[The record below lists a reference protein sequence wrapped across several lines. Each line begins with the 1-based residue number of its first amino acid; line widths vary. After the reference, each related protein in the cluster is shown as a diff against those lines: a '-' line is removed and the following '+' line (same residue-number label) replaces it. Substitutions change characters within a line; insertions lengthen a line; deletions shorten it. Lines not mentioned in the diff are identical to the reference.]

1 MFVNFKNRL
10 KSSTLFRAIRIL
22 PRRDRK
28 KIVAVAILQVSLGF
42 LDLAGVAVIGVIGAL
57 AISGVAATEPGNRV
71 GALLR
76 FLQLDSY
83 DLQTQ
88 ALILGISASVLLVT
102 KTIISIVFTRK
113 ILFFLSR
120 RAAIL
125 SANLVSRLLSQSL
138 LTMQSMSMQ
147 QMMYSVTGGVSVV
160 TVSILGTAVIMV
172 SDLSLLLVMG
182 IGLLIVDPAVAV
194 STFFVF
200 TIVAVVLYRL
210 MHIKAEKLGQKQA
223 EIAIS
228 SGEKIFEII
237 VAFREMSVRNR
248 RNYYARTIGAQR
260 HLLSDATAEL
270 AFMPNISK
278 YVIEVTMIVGALV
291 MCAIQFMT
299 SNAAHAVAVLSIFL
313 AASTRIAPA
322 VLRIQNGAIS
332 LRGSIGAAKPT
343 LELVER
349 LGTAEETYKTDDEL
363 HDSHD
368 GFDPSIEIKNLTFTY
383 PEKELPAIRNLSLS
397 IQPGMIV
404 AIVGPSGAGKTT
416 LVDLLLGVLPIQEG
430 SINISGLTPQESI
443 QRWPGAIAYVPQD
456 VAVGNGTIRE
466 SISMGYPVEVASDKR
481 VDEAIKIAQLRDF
494 VDALELGLDTPTGD
508 RGTNMSGGQR
518 QRIGI
523 ARAMFTKPS
532 LLVLD
537 EATSSLD
544 GATEAN
550 LSDAIQ
556 NMRGQVTILMI
567 AHRLSTVRN
576 SDLVVYLADGE
587 MKASGTFD
595 DVRAAVPDFDH
606 QAKLM
611 GL

>member
-1 MFVNFKNRL
+1 MFVISRKKL
-10 KSSTLFRAIRIL
+10 ASSTLFRAISIL

-28 KIVAVAILQVSLGF
+28 KIFAVAILQVCLGF

-57 AISGVAATEPGNRV
+57 AINGVAATGPGNRV
-71 GALLR
+71 GALLE
-76 FLQLDSY
+76 FLHLDSY
-83 DLQTQ
+83 SLQTQ
-88 ALILGISASVLLVT
+88 ALILGISAAILLVS
-102 KTIISIVFTRK
+102 KTIISIIFTRR

-138 LTMQSMSMQ
+138 LTMQSMSLQ

-160 TVSILGTAVIMV
+160 TVSILGTAVTMV

-182 IGLLIVDPAVAV
+182 FGLLVVDPTIAI
-194 STFFVF
+194 STFLVF
-200 TIVAVVLYRL
+200 TVVAIALYTL
-210 MHIKAEKLGQKQA
+210 MHLKAEQLGQKQA
-223 EIAIS
+223 ELAIS

-237 VAFREMSVRNR
+237 VAFREMVVRDR
-248 RNYYARTIGAQR
+248 RNYYARSIGAQR
-260 HLLSDATAEL
+260 LLLSDTTAEL

-291 MCAIQFMT
+291 MCAVQFTT
-299 SNAAHAVAVLSIFL
+299 SDAAHAVAVLSIFL

-322 VLRIQNGAIS
+322 VLRIQNGAVS
-332 LRGSIGAAKPT
+332 LRGSIGAASPT
-343 LELVER
+343 LELIER
-349 LGTAEETYKTDDEL
+349 LGTAEETYITDDKL
-363 HDSHD
+363 RDTHD
-368 GFDPSIEIKNLTFTY
+368 GFDPSVQISNLTFTY
-383 PEKELPAIRNLSLS
+383 PEKDLPAISNLNLS
-397 IQPGMIV
+397 IKPGSIV

-430 SINISGLTPQESI
+430 SIKISGLSPHETV

-456 VAVGNGTIRE
+456 VAVGNATIRE
-466 SISMGYPVEVASDKR
+466 SISMGYPSEEATDQR
-481 VDEAIKIAQLRDF
+481 VNEAIDIAQLRDF
-494 VDALELGLDTPTGD
+494 VDALDLGLDTPTGD
-508 RGTNMSGGQR
+508 RGTKMSGGQR

-556 NMRGQVTILMI
+556 NMRGEVTILMI

-576 SDLVVYLADGE
+576 SDLVIYLADG
-587 MKASGTFD
+587 KLVASGTFD
-595 DVRAAVPDFDH
+595 EVRSAVPDFDH
-606 QAKLM
+606 QATLM

>member
-1 MFVNFKNRL
+1 
-10 KSSTLFRAIRIL
+10 
-22 PRRDRK
+22 
-28 KIVAVAILQVSLGF
+28 
-42 LDLAGVAVIGVIGAL
+42 
-57 AISGVAATEPGNRV
+57 
-71 GALLR
+71 
-76 FLQLDSY
+76 
-83 DLQTQ
+83 
-88 ALILGISASVLLVT
+88 
-102 KTIISIVFTRK
+102 
-113 ILFFLSR
+113 
-120 RAAIL
+120 
-125 SANLVSRLLSQSL
+125 
-138 LTMQSMSMQ
+138 MQSMSLQ

-160 TVSILGTAVIMV
+160 TVSILGTAGTRG

-182 IGLLIVDPAVAV
+182 VGLLIVDPTIAI

-200 TIVAVVLYRL
+200 TIVAVLLYRL
-210 MHIKAEKLGQKQA
+210 MHIKAEALGQKQA
-223 EIAIS
+223 ELAIS

-237 VAFREMSVRNR
+237 VAFREMVVRNR

-260 HLLSDATAEL
+260 LQLSDTTAEL

-278 YVIEVTMIVGALV
+278 YVIEVTMIIGALV
-291 MCAIQFMT
+291 MCAVQFMT

-349 LGTAEETYKTDDEL
+349 LGTAEETNKTDDNL
-363 HDSHD
+363 HDSHE
-368 GFDPSIEIKNLTFTY
+368 GFDPSIEIENLTFTY
-383 PEKELPAIRNLSLS
+383 PEKDLPAVRNLSLT
-397 IQPGMIV
+397 IKPGMIV

-416 LVDLLLGVLPIQEG
+416 LVDLLLGVLPIQQG
-430 SINISGLTPQESI
+430 SINISGCPPQETI

-466 SISMGYPVEVASDKR
+466 SISMGYPVEVASDER
-481 VDEAIKIAQLRDF
+481 VNEAIKIAQLKDF
-494 VDALELGLDTPTGD
+494 VSELELGLDTPTGD
-508 RGTNMSGGQR
+508 RGTKMSGGQR

-556 NMRGQVTILMI
+556 NMRGEVTILMI
-567 AHRLSTVRN
+567 ALRLSTVIN
-576 SDLVVYLADGE
+576 SDLVIYLADGNLV
-587 MKASGTFD
+587 ASGTFD
-595 DVRAAVPDFDH
+595 EVRSAVPDFDH
-606 QAKLM
+606 QATLM

>member
-1 MFVNFKNRL
+1 MFVISMRRF
-10 KSSTLFRAIRIL
+10 KSSTLARAIKIL
-22 PRRDRK
+22 PKRDRK
-28 KIVAVAILQVSLGF
+28 KILAVAILQVSLGF

-57 AISGVAATEPGNRV
+57 AINGVSATGPGNRV
-71 GALLR
+71 GELLK
-76 FLQLDSY
+76 FLHLGSY
-83 DLQTQ
+83 NLQTQ
-88 ALILGISASVLLVT
+88 ALILGISAAILLVS
-102 KTIISIVFTRK
+102 KTVISIVFTRR

-138 LTMQSMSMQ
+138 LTMQSMSLQ

-160 TVSILGTAVIMV
+160 TVSILGTAITMV

-182 IGLLIVDPAVAV
+182 IGLLIVDPVIAI
-194 STFFVF
+194 STFAVF

-210 MHIKAEKLGQKQA
+210 MHIKAEELGQKQA
-223 EIAIS
+223 ELAIS

-237 VAFREMSVRNR
+237 VAFREMVVRNR
-248 RNYYARTIGAQR
+248 RNYYARTIGEQR
-260 HLLSDATAEL
+260 LLLSDTTAEL

-291 MCAIQFMT
+291 MCAVQFT
-299 SNAAHAVAVLSIFL
+299 TATAAHAVAVLSIFL

-322 VLRIQNGAIS
+322 VLRIQNGAVS

-343 LELVER
+343 LDLVER
-349 LGTAEETYKTDDEL
+349 LGTAEETDATDDKL
-363 HDSHD
+363 HDFHH
-368 GFDPSIEIKNLTFTY
+368 GFNPSIEIVNLTFTY
-383 PEKELPAIRNLSLS
+383 PEKEFPAVKNLSLS
-397 IQPGMIV
+397 IKPGMIV

-430 SINISGLTPQESI
+430 SITISGLLPQETI

-466 SISMGYPVEVASDKR
+466 SISMGYPLEVASDERTK
-481 VDEAIKIAQLRDF
+481 EAIKIAQLEDF
-494 VDALELGLDTPTGD
+494 VHSLDLGLDTPTGD
-508 RGTNMSGGQR
+508 RGTKMSGGQR

-550 LSDAIQ
+550 LSEAIQ
-556 NMRGQVTILMI
+556 NMRGEVTILMI

-576 SDLVVYLADGE
+576 SDLVIYLAEG
-587 MKASGTFD
+587 KLIASGTFD
-595 DVRAAVPDFDH
+595 QVRAAVPDFDH
-606 QAKLM
+606 QASLM